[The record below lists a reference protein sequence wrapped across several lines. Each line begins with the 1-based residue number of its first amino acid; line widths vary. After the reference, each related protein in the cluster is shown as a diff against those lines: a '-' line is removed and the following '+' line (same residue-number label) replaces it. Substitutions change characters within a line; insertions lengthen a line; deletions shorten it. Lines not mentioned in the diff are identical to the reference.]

1 MKRNPQLN
9 DDEGLE
15 PQTQA
20 MAELVPP
27 SRKPP
32 TAVGAGTSPWPP
44 RPPRPRRQRTGAG
57 PILGALRAG
66 AGVLIDAAD
75 ALAGTIQ
82 RTLGWRV

>member
-1 MKRNPQLN
+1 MTREPQSN
-9 DDEGLE
+9 DDVGLE

-20 MAELVPP
+20 MAALVPP

-44 RPPRPRRQRTGAG
+44 HPPRPRRHRTGVG
-57 PILGALRAG
+57 PLLGVLRAG

-75 ALAGTIQ
+75 ALAGTIH